1 MLVEFVAEM
10 PPRLNEQI
18 RDARTHWSKSAKVK
32 EEETDD
38 IAKGLI
44 GLHQFPGK
52 VWIDFLWMVRNF
64 GSDQDNIEASRK
76 YIMDG
81 MVLAGM
87 IKDDS
92 LMWIHPPTIH
102 DYIRGDNT
110 VRVRVS
116 DRPLWRLISLTEGDN
131 DD

>member
-1 MLVEFVAEM
+1 MIVEFEADI
-10 PPRLNEQI
+10 PPTLNEQI
-18 RDARTHWSKSAKVK
+18 DLARTHWSKSAKVK
-32 EEETDD
+32 EEETEE

-44 GLHQFPGK
+44 GLHQFHDK

-92 LMWIHPPTIH
+92 LMWINPPTIH

-116 DRPLWRLISLTEGDN
+116 DRPLWKLTSLVDT
-131 DD
+131 